1 MKYLFSALV
10 LLLASCSSISST
22 GKGKDRTP
30 GKSGTN
36 ANQSQNGQK
45 GENGEKGQDK
55 SSTIGIKT

>member
-22 GKGKDRTP
+22 GKGKDGTP

-36 ANQSQNGQK
+36 ANQSQNGKEGEDGKK
-45 GENGEKGQDK
+45 GTDK
-55 SSTIGIKT
+55 SATIGIKV